1 MATQPPR
8 RVLEPLAA
16 PQHFMLPSARELRAQ
31 AVQRLQS
38 GLFGIAAVVLVV
50 GLANIIND
58 RARQADAAT
67 KPVAS
72 AAPAFFRKRS
82 TNVNNSVRPARR
94 SRLAAAATGT
104 TTKAVSGGELKLVIS
119 RSMFPDSCCTRSR

>member
-16 PQHFMLPSARELRAQ
+16 PQHHVPPSARELRAQ
-31 AVQRLQS
+31 AVQRLQA

-58 RARQADAAT
+58 RARQADEAA
-67 KPVAS
+67 KPAIS
-72 AAPAFFRKRS
+72 AAPSQSAS
-82 TNVNNSVRPARR
+82 DSSDPLADVGVVPSNVPEVAASSSPAAP
-94 SRLAAAATGT
+94 AAQH
-104 TTKAVSGGELKLVIS
+104 
-119 RSMFPDSCCTRSR
+119 